1 MRKGVLVLIA
11 ASMAA
16 ATPGAAQAQAGA
28 PPAAPADRR
37 VDTRVNTEA
46 GPLAVHTV
54 AEGLVHPWGLAVLPD
69 RRLLVT
75 ERPGRLRLVGP
86 DGRVSPPLAG
96 VPAVLAQGQGGL
108 HDVALDP
115 DFANSRV
122 VYITYAEPGDG
133 GASAAVARAV
143 LGEDRLSDLK
153 VIFRQ
158 QPKVSGGNHFG
169 SRIVF
174 RRDGTLF
181 VTLGERFKF
190 DPAQDLGTHLGK
202 IVRIRPDGSVPADN
216 PFVGRKDARP
226 EIWSYGHRN
235 PLGGAL
241 HPDTGVLWV
250 HEMGP
255 MGGDELNIPQAG
267 KNYGWPLVSWGKH
280 YDGRD
285 IPDPP
290 TRPEFA
296 DAVRHWTPVI
306 SPSGMAFYTAD
317 RIPGW
322 RGSMLISGLSSRG
335 IVRLTLDGERVTGEE
350 RIPLGA
356 RIRHIV
362 AGPDGEVFALTDEPN
377 GRILR
382 LAPPE

>member
-37 VDTRVNTEA
+37 VDTEA
-46 GPLAVHTV
+46 GPLVVHTV

-96 VPAVLAQGQGGL
+96 VPPVLAQGQGGL

-317 RIPGW
+317 RIRGW

-356 RIRHIV
+356 RIRHVV

>member
-1 MRKGVLVLIA
+1 MRKGVLMLIA

-37 VDTRVNTEA
+37 VDTEA

-317 RIPGW
+317 RIRGW

-356 RIRHIV
+356 RIRHVV
-362 AGPDGEVFALTDEPN
+362 AGLDGEVFALTDEPN